1 MAFDFIG
8 FSGARTVLI
17 LTDEALFV
25 YTATRRQ
32 VQLVETLDWTNPAL
46 VERLTSLLTQE
57 CRSQPVIL
65 LNDMVEQHYRK
76 ERIPRVASMDK
87 KMIVTH
93 RLNMMFADHQYRSF
107 LPPQGDESKTKK
119 RSLFAPKNE
128 TLPQDVYLFAAFPE
142 NEAIKAVMQAI
153 QRAFVSIIGFGLLP
167 VESASMINALVKR
180 LLPAP
185 TKKAGVTW
193 TVFLGQ
199 QSSGGLRQIVTKN
212 NEFALTRI
220 TPILDTDLNPSAW
233 VKDVAREF
241 QSTLGYLTRFGL
253 SPQDELNVI
262 VIAGEKSHSFLHQ
275 NLESYTNLVPLTLES
290 AAAKLGLNIGQQ
302 VEQRYADLL
311 HAGWQGR
318 HRGLAMPMRAKIL
331 DALSGPRRLAT
342 FAGYGLLIAYSG
354 MMFYGAHSIL
364 TYYQSKTNL
373 DLAEEQK
380 QQISQ
385 IYEQDMARKTA
396 VGIDFKLVRG
406 ALDANK
412 DILAKAA
419 WPYPVLR
426 AVAAATDTQLRLVR
440 LDLTTAPVAKDQLPA
455 ASAPDGNG
463 KRDKLTRYTLTY
475 EFPKEMNADEGNKKV
490 AAVRAQIAQL
500 LPDYTVTI
508 PKPVTDLSFL
518 SAVTNER
525 TQAGVGTEI
534 TDYKI
539 DVVISQT
546 GGAVQ

>member
-8 FSGARTVLI
+8 FGGARTILI

-32 VQLVETLDWTNPAL
+32 AQLVETLDWTSATL
-46 VERLTSLLTQE
+46 VDRLTALLSNE
-57 CRSQPVIL
+57 CRSQPVII

-87 KMIVTH
+87 KMIVSH
-93 RLNMMFADHQYRSF
+93 RLNMMFADHAYRSF
-107 LPPQGDESKTKK
+107 LAPQAGGEGDGK
-119 RSLFAPKNE
+119 RRNLFAAKE
-128 TLPQDVYLFAAFPE
+128 EGVPQDVFLFAAFPE
-142 NEAIKAVMQAI
+142 NESIKAVMQAI

-167 VESASMINALVKR
+167 VESAGMINALIKR
-180 LLPAP
+180 ILPQPA
-185 TKKAGVTW
+185 KKAGVSW

-212 NEFALTRI
+212 GEFALTRI

-253 SPQDELNVI
+253 SPNDELNVI
-262 VIAGEKSHSFLHQ
+262 IIAGEKSHHLLHQ
-275 NLESYTNLVPLTLES
+275 SLENYTNLFPLTLES
-290 AAAKLGLNIGQQ
+290 AAERLGLLIGQQ

-318 HRGLAMPMRAKIL
+318 QARLQMPMRARVL
-331 DALSGPRRLAT
+331 DTLSGPRKLAT
-342 FAGYGLLIAYSG
+342 VAGYGLLLAYAA

-364 TYYQSKTNL
+364 TYYKSKTNL

-380 QQISQ
+380 QQITQ
-385 IYEQDMARKTA
+385 IYDRDLARKNS

-406 ALDANK
+406 SLDAEK
-412 DILAKAA
+412 EILGKAA

-426 AVAAATDTQLRLVR
+426 AVAAATDPKVKLISLA
-440 LDLTTAPVAKDQLPA
+440 LTTTPPAEGQQLPA
-455 ASAPDGNG
+455 NGG
-463 KRDKLTRYTLTY
+463 KRDSLTRYTLTY

-490 AAVRAQIAQL
+490 AAIRAQLAQS
-500 LPDYTVTI
+500 LPAYTVVI

-518 SAVTNER
+518 SAVTNEQE
-525 TQAGVGTEI
+525 QAGVATGI
-534 TDYKI
+534 TDYKVEI
-539 DVVISQT
+539 VISQSG
-546 GGAVQ
+546 GGAP

>member
-8 FSGARTVLI
+8 FSAARTILI

-32 VQLVETLDWTNPAL
+32 AQLVETLDWTKPTL
-46 VERLTSLLTQE
+46 VERLTAILTQE
-57 CRSQPVIL
+57 CRSQPVII

-93 RLNMMFADHQYRSF
+93 RLNMMFADHAYRSF
-107 LPPQGDESKTKK
+107 LPPQLAENGAGKR
-119 RSLFAPKNE
+119 RSLFASKDE
-128 TLPQDVYLFAAFPE
+128 ALPQDVYLFAAFPE
-142 NEAIKAVMQAI
+142 NESIKAVMQAI
-153 QRAFVSIIGFGLLP
+153 QRAFVTIIGFGLLP
-167 VESASMINALVKR
+167 VESAGMINALVKII
-180 LLPAP
+180 LPAP
-185 TKKAGVTW
+185 VKKAGATW

-212 NEFALTRI
+212 GEFALTRI
-220 TPILDTDLNPSAW
+220 TPILDTDLNPLAW

-262 VIAGEKSHSFLHQ
+262 IIASEKSHEHLHQ
-275 NLESYTNLVPLTLES
+275 NLESYTSLIPMTVEA
-290 AAAKLGLNIGQQ
+290 AAAKLNLNIGQQ

-318 HRGLAMPMRAKIL
+318 QGRLVMSMHSKIL
-331 DALSGPRRLAT
+331 DVLSGPRRLAT
-342 FAGYGLLIAYSG
+342 IAGYALLLAYGG

-364 TYYQSKTNL
+364 TYYKSKTNL

-385 IYEQDMARKTA
+385 IYDRDVARRNA
-396 VGIDFKLVRG
+396 IGIDFKLVRG
-406 ALDANK
+406 ALDADK
-412 DILAKAA
+412 DILSKAA
-419 WPYPVLR
+419 WPYSVLR
-426 AVAAATDTQLRLVR
+426 AVAAATDPKLRLME
-440 LDLTTAPVAKDQLPA
+440 LSLTTNPPTDGQLSPT
-455 ASAPDGNG
+455 SGNPT
-463 KRDKLTRYTLTY
+463 KRDRLTRYTLTY
-475 EFPKEMNADEGNKKV
+475 EFPKEMSAAEGNKKV
-490 AAVRAQIAQL
+490 VAVRAQIAQL
-500 LPDYTVTI
+500 LPDYTVVI

-525 TQAGVGTEI
+525 SQAGVGTEI
-534 TDYKI
+534 TNYKI

-546 GGAVQ
+546 GGVAP